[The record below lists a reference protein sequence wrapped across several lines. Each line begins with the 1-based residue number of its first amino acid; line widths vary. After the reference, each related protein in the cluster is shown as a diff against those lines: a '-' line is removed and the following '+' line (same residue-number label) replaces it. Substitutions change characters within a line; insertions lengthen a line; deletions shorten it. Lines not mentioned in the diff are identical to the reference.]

1 MADSA
6 NMTNL
11 VLTKGALTA
20 EVIPATA
27 EEELTVQLLLERLVA
42 SNARVTSLE
51 QERDELQCRVN
62 NLEKVVYGPK
72 SEKTEVVFEHGE
84 QMNIFDEAEAAS
96 TEKIVPEEKTIKVSG
111 HTRKVK
117 ANHKETFENLPVEE
131 VVHPV
136 EDKTCPACG
145 SEMEH
150 VGKEF
155 VRDEV
160 VYVPARMFVRKH
172 YVEVVKCPSC
182 GKDESLDASLP
193 DVAAPV
199 FGKATV
205 PAPVIPRS
213 YCSPELLAH
222 IICQKYAQAV
232 PLYRQ
237 AGASCPDS
245 GGEV

>member
-1 MADSA
+1 MFGTD
-6 NMTNL
+6 L
-11 VLTKGALTA
+11 PRFCLIV
-20 EVIPATA
+20 
-27 EEELTVQLLLERLVA
+27 TVYTLFFR
-42 SNARVTSLE
+42 
-51 QERDELQCRVN
+51 
-62 NLEKVVYGPK
+62 
-72 SEKTEVVFEHGE
+72 
-84 QMNIFDEAEAAS
+84 
-96 TEKIVPEEKTIKVSG
+96 
-111 HTRKVK
+111 
-117 ANHKETFENLPVEE
+117 ENLPVEE
-131 VVHPV
+131 VVHPA

-145 SEMEH
+145 REMEH

-160 VYVPARMFVRKH
+160 VYSPARMFVRKH

-205 PAPVIPRS
+205 PSPVIPRS

-222 IICQKYAQAV
+222 IIYQKYAQAV

-245 GGEV
+245 GGEVYATAGTNQARS